1 MAASPSSPQAGTA
14 GSAASAA
21 QSMALPTVRVLDGFM
36 TVALLLVAATVV
48 RAIWFTPVDAMLG
61 AAQKI
66 FYVHV
71 PAAIAGLYIACGL
84 LAVASIGYLWI
95 RDERLDRLAEASA
108 EVGLLFM
115 GVVLVTGP
123 IWARTSWGTWWV
135 WEARITSTLFLWLLV
150 LGYLVLRGAVE
161 SQENRARLSAVMG
174 SLAALLV
181 PFIHLTVRLF
191 RGMHPGPVVLKPEKP
206 SLPPEMGI
214 TFALGAVAFILLFF
228 AMLRVRYRWAGLR
241 NARAEMEAL

>member
-1 MAASPSSPQAGTA
+1 MAI
-14 GSAASAA
+14 SAATLAPGT
-21 QSMALPTVRVLDGFM
+21 LPEAKPVDGFL
-36 TVALLLVAATVV
+36 AISLVAVLAVCV

-71 PAAIAGLYIACGL
+71 PSAIAGLYVACGL
-84 LAVASIGYLWI
+84 LAISSILYLWLK
-95 RDERLDRLAEASA
+95 DDRLDRLAEASA

-115 GVVLVTGP
+115 GIVLVTGP
-123 IWARTSWGTWWV
+123 IWARTSWGTWWA

-161 SQENRARLSAVMG
+161 SPENRARLSAVMG

-206 SLPPEMGI
+206 SLPPEMLA
-214 TFALGAVAFILLFF
+214 TFLMAIAAFMMLFF
-228 AMLRVRYRWAGLR
+228 ALLRVRMRWAALR
-241 NARAEMEAL
+241 DARAAMEAA

>member
-1 MAASPSSPQAGTA
+1 MAT
-14 GSAASAA
+14 SAATIAPGT
-21 QSMALPTVRVLDGFM
+21 LPEGKLPEAKPIDAFL
-36 TVALLLVAATVV
+36 AISLVAVLAVCV

-71 PAAIAGLYIACGL
+71 PAAIAGLYVACGL
-84 LAVASIGYLWI
+84 LAISSILYLWLK
-95 RDERLDRLAEASA
+95 DERLDRLAEASS

-115 GVVLVTGP
+115 GIVLVTGP
-123 IWARTSWGTWWV
+123 IWALTSWGTWWV

-161 SQENRARLSAVMG
+161 SPENRARLSAVMG

-181 PFIHLTVRLF
+181 PFIHLTVKLF

-206 SLPPEMGI
+206 SLPPEMLT
-214 TFALGAVAFILLFF
+214 TFLMAIVAFMLLFF
-228 AMLRVRYRWAGLR
+228 ALLRVRMRWAALR
-241 NARAEMEAL
+241 DARAAMEAA

>member
-1 MAASPSSPQAGTA
+1 MAT
-14 GSAASAA
+14 SAAATSPGT
-21 QSMALPTVRVLDGFM
+21 LPETKAIDGF
-36 TVALLLVAATVV
+36 LLVSIVAVIAACV

-84 LAVASIGYLWI
+84 LAISSIIYLWI
-95 RDERLDRLAEASA
+95 KDERLDRLAEASA

-161 SQENRARLSAVMG
+161 SAENRARLSAVMG

-181 PFIHLTVRLF
+181 PFIHLTVKLF
-191 RGMHPGPVVLKPEKP
+191 RGMHPQPVVIKPEKP
-206 SLPPEMGI
+206 SMPPEMLA
-214 TFALGAVAFILLFF
+214 TFGLASAATLLLFF
-228 AMLRVRYRWAGLR
+228 ALLRVRYRWATLR
-241 NARAEMEAL
+241 DARAALEAA

>member
-1 MAASPSSPQAGTA
+1 MATA
-14 GSAASAA
+14 AATIDSGK
-21 QSMALPTVRVLDGFM
+21 LPEAKAIDAFLA
-36 TVALLLVAATVV
+36 VALIALVAVVV
-48 RAIWFTPVDAMLG
+48 RAIWFTPIDAMLG

-71 PAAIAGLYIACGL
+71 PSAIVGMYIGCGL
-84 LAVASIGYLWI
+84 LAISSIGYLWI
-95 RDERLDRLAEASA
+95 KDERLDRLAESSA
-108 EVGLLFM
+108 ELSLLFM
-115 GVVLVTGP
+115 AIVLVTGP

-161 SQENRARLSAVMG
+161 SAEGRARLSAVMG

-191 RGMHPGPVVLKPEKP
+191 RGMHPGPVVLKPEAP
-206 SLPPEMGI
+206 SLPPEMRL
-214 TFALGAVAFILLFF
+214 TFLLALATFVLLFF
-228 AMLRVRYRWAGLR
+228 ALLRIRMRWAAVR
-241 NARAEMEAL
+241 NARLAMETA

>member
-1 MAASPSSPQAGTA
+1 MASVSGMATA
-14 GSAASAA
+14 PGK
-21 QSMALPTVRVLDGFM
+21 LPEVRAFDGFLM
-36 TVALLLVAATVV
+36 VSLVAVVAACV

-95 RDERLDRLAEASA
+95 KDERLDRLAEASA

-115 GVVLVTGP
+115 GIVLVTGP

-161 SQENRARLSAVMG
+161 TPESRARLSAVMG

-181 PFIHLTVRLF
+181 PFIHLTVKLF
-191 RGMHPGPVVLKPEKP
+191 RGMHPQPVVIKPEKP
-206 SLPPEMGI
+206 SMPGEMLS
-214 TFALGAVAFILLFF
+214 TFGLASIAFLLLFF
-228 AMLRVRYRWAGLR
+228 ALLRLRYRWAGLR
-241 NARAEMEAL
+241 DARAALEAA

>member
-1 MAASPSSPQAGTA
+1 MASVSGMATA
-14 GSAASAA
+14 PGK
-21 QSMALPTVRVLDGFM
+21 LPEVRAFDGF
-36 TVALLLVAATVV
+36 LLVSLVAVVAACV

-95 RDERLDRLAEASA
+95 KDERLDRLAEASA

-115 GVVLVTGP
+115 GIVLVTGP

-161 SQENRARLSAVMG
+161 TPESRARLSAVMG

-181 PFIHLTVRLF
+181 PFIHLTVKLF
-191 RGMHPGPVVLKPEKP
+191 RGMHPQPVVIKPEKP
-206 SLPPEMGI
+206 SMPGEMLS
-214 TFALGAVAFILLFF
+214 TFGLASIAFLLLFF
-228 AMLRVRYRWAGLR
+228 ALLRLRYRWAGLR
-241 NARAEMEAL
+241 DARAALEAA

>member
-1 MAASPSSPQAGTA
+1 MAI
-14 GSAASAA
+14 SAATLAPGT
-21 QSMALPTVRVLDGFM
+21 LPEAKPVDGFL
-36 TVALLLVAATVV
+36 AISLVAVLAVCV

-71 PAAIAGLYIACGL
+71 PSAIAGLYVACGL
-84 LAVASIGYLWI
+84 LAISSILYLWLK
-95 RDERLDRLAEASA
+95 DDRLAEASA

-115 GVVLVTGP
+115 GIVLVTGP
-123 IWARTSWGTWWV
+123 IWARTSWGIWWV

-161 SQENRARLSAVMG
+161 SSENRARLSAVMG

-206 SLPPEMGI
+206 SLPPEMLA
-214 TFALGAVAFILLFF
+214 TFLMAIAAFMMLFF
-228 AMLRVRYRWAGLR
+228 ALLRVRMRWAALR
-241 NARAEMEAL
+241 DARAAMEAA

>member
-1 MAASPSSPQAGTA
+1 M
-14 GSAASAA
+14 ASATA
-21 QSMALPTVRVLDGFM
+21 TSSAPAVLPEAKAIDGFLVLAI
-36 TVALLLVAATVV
+36 VAVLAACA

-84 LAVASIGYLWI
+84 LAISSIMYLWI
-95 RDERLDRLAEASA
+95 KDERLDRLAESSA

-115 GVVLVTGP
+115 GIVLVTGP

-161 SQENRARLSAVMG
+161 TPESRARLSAVMG

-181 PFIHLTVRLF
+181 PFIHLTVKLF
-191 RGMHPGPVVLKPEKP
+191 RGMHPQPVVIKPEKP
-206 SLPPEMGI
+206 SMPAEMLS
-214 TFALGAVAFILLFF
+214 TFGMASIAFLLLFF
-228 AMLRVRYRWAGLR
+228 ALLRVRYRWATLR
-241 NARAEMEAL
+241 DARAALEAA

>member
-1 MAASPSSPQAGTA
+1 
-14 GSAASAA
+14 
-21 QSMALPTVRVLDGFM
+21 
-36 TVALLLVAATVV
+36 V

-95 RDERLDRLAEASA
+95 KDERLDRLAEASA

-115 GVVLVTGP
+115 GIVLVTGP

-161 SQENRARLSAVMG
+161 TPENRARLSAVMG

-181 PFIHLTVRLF
+181 PFIHLTVKLF
-191 RGMHPGPVVLKPEKP
+191 RGMHPQPVVIKPEKP
-206 SLPPEMGI
+206 SMPGEMLS
-214 TFALGAVAFILLFF
+214 TFGLASIAFLLLFF
-228 AMLRVRYRWAGLR
+228 ALLRLRYRWAGLR
-241 NARAEMEAL
+241 DARAALEAA

>member
-1 MAASPSSPQAGTA
+1 MASVTA
-14 GSAASAA
+14 TTSAPG
-21 QSMALPTVRVLDGFM
+21 ALPEAKAIDGFLA
-36 TVALLLVAATVV
+36 VSLLAVLAVSV

-66 FYVHV
+66 FYMHV
-71 PAAIAGLYIACGL
+71 PAAIVGLYVSCGL
-84 LAVASIGYLWI
+84 LAIASILYLWI
-95 RDERLDRLAEASA
+95 KDERLDRLAEASA
-108 EVGLLFM
+108 EIGLLFM
-115 GVVLVTGP
+115 GIVLVTGP
-123 IWARTSWGTWWV
+123 VWARTSWGTWWV

-161 SQENRARLSAVMG
+161 SSESRARLSAVMG

-206 SLPPEMGI
+206 SLPPEMLL
-214 TFALGAVAFILLFF
+214 TFLLAIVAYMLLFF
-228 AMLRVRYRWAGLR
+228 ALLRVRMRWAALR
-241 NARAEMEAL
+241 DARAALENA

>member
-1 MAASPSSPQAGTA
+1 MASV
-14 GSAASAA
+14 SAVGVAPGKG
-21 QSMALPTVRVLDGFM
+21 LNTKGVDGFLIVSI
-36 TVALLLVAATVV
+36 VAVLAACV

-71 PAAIAGLYIACGL
+71 PAAIAGLYVACAL

-95 RDERLDRLAEASA
+95 KDERLDRLAESAA

-115 GVVLVTGP
+115 GIVLVTGP

-161 SQENRARLSAVMG
+161 TPENRARLSAVMG

-206 SLPPEMGI
+206 SLPSEMLL
-214 TFALGAVAFILLFF
+214 TFIVANIAFMLLFF
-228 AMLRVRYRWAGLR
+228 ALLRMRMRWAALR
-241 NARAEMEAL
+241 DARAQLEAA